1 MTLGKTVLPKDCKE
15 VFLNLSWTPKQAR
28 PFLPTTHK
36 VAYDQFVL
44 AANKNYQP
52 KYPGLKTS
60 TLKQDGNTFNNDRIS
75 ISFSPET
82 GAMTSYKLDGKE
94 LLSTP
99 LTISLY
105 RPITDNDNRDRNG
118 ARFWKAAGL
127 DKLSQQATAFRTD
140 KNSVQTTLALLN
152 DKSETVGTATQH
164 YSVNPD
170 GTVKIATT
178 FTPDTAIV
186 KSLARIG
193 LTFEMPAEYAQVSYL
208 GRTGETYTD
217 RIQSGRIA
225 IDRTDAE
232 RMFHYYVKPQSTG
245 NRTDMRWATITN
257 EAGNG
262 LHVTAARPWQFS
274 IVPFADSNID
284 TSTHINQLKRSG
296 TVTIHLDAEQAGV
309 GTATCGPGVL
319 PQYLVP
325 VKKTMFEFVIR
336 PIK

>member
-1 MTLGKTVLPKDCKE
+1 
-15 VFLNLSWTPKQAR
+15 
-28 PFLPTTHK
+28 
-36 VAYDQFVL
+36 
-44 AANKNYQP
+44 
-52 KYPGLKTS
+52 
-60 TLKQDGNTFNNDRIS
+60 
-75 ISFSPET
+75 
-82 GAMTSYKLDGKE
+82 MTSYKLDGKE

-118 ARFWKAAGL
+118 ARLWKAAGL
-127 DKLSQQATAFRTD
+127 DKLSQQATAFRTG

-170 GTVKIATT
+170 GTVKITTT

-232 RMFHYYVKPQSTG
+232 RLFHYYVKPQSTG
-245 NRTDMRWATITN
+245 NRTDMRWATTKP
-257 EAGNG
+257 
-262 LHVTAARPWQFS
+262 VTAC
-274 IVPFADSNID
+274 
-284 TSTHINQLKRSG
+284 T
-296 TVTIHLDAEQAGV
+296 
-309 GTATCGPGVL
+309 
-319 PQYLVP
+319 
-325 VKKTMFEFVIR
+325 
-336 PIK
+336 